1 MNSIQKFF
9 LILSLIIISL
19 GNSYSSEKVAFID
32 IDYIIQNSLIGK
44 KMLNEIKNID
54 TKNLDKLK
62 KKNKILKDLETEI
75 NNKKNIISEDAFK
88 AEVVSFRKK
97 LQDFTNEKNQ
107 MKNEFNEYK
116 KNKIQDIFKKI
127 NPVINEYM
135 QTNLVDILL
144 DKKDIFIG
152 RKEANLTM
160 ELLDQIN
167 KKIK

>member
-9 LILSLIIISL
+9 LILFLIIISL

-44 KMLNEIKNID
+44 KMLNEIKDID

-152 RKEANLTM
+152 RKEVNLTM

>member
-1 MNSIQKFF
+1 
-9 LILSLIIISL
+9 
-19 GNSYSSEKVAFID
+19 
-32 IDYIIQNSLIGK
+32 
-44 KMLNEIKNID
+44 
-54 TKNLDKLK
+54 
-62 KKNKILKDLETEI
+62 
-75 NNKKNIISEDAFK
+75 
-88 AEVVSFRKK
+88 
-97 LQDFTNEKNQ
+97 

>member
-1 MNSIQKFF
+1 M
-9 LILSLIIISL
+9 
-19 GNSYSSEKVAFID
+19 
-32 IDYIIQNSLIGK
+32 
-44 KMLNEIKNID
+44 
-54 TKNLDKLK
+54 
-62 KKNKILKDLETEI
+62 
-75 NNKKNIISEDAFK
+75 
-88 AEVVSFRKK
+88 VSFRKK
-97 LQDFTNEKNQ
+97 LQDFTNEKNE
-107 MKNEFNEYK
+107 MKNKFNEYK